1 MWELSTHPVRNL
13 PPLNLIQPT
22 DGKVK
27 PMQKIKTLI
36 KGKNKPADTVQ
47 DKGSQIITSIIR
59 MSQKALI
66 CVLMMIGIGY
76 IGGIIAILFKAE
88 LS

>member
-1 MWELSTHPVRNL
+1 
-13 PPLNLIQPT
+13 
-22 DGKVK
+22 
-27 PMQKIKTLI
+27 MQKIKTLI
-36 KGKNKPADTVQ
+36 KGKNKPADAVQ

-66 CVLMMIGIGY
+66 CVLMMIGVGY
-76 IGGIIAILFKAE
+76 IGGIIAILFKPE